1 MIKYFYCFRHGKTD
15 YNAKGLLQGSE
26 IDAPLNEE
34 GRQQALDIPH
44 IDLDI
49 IYCSPLKRAVETA
62 SIYSRNKIPVIVK
75 ENLTEISFN
84 KWSGKSW
91 KYLKENDLNNYKRFL
106 HFDSSDLNL
115 RPGNGESAQEVF
127 KRIYKT
133 LKEIVD
139 NSKDT
144 NIGIFS
150 HGGVWHYFA
159 NIIVKPTEP
168 FLVLK
173 NSEYFKFSYDTET
186 EEFKLENR

>member
-49 IYCSPLKRAVETA
+49 IYSSPLKRALETA
-62 SIYSRNKIPVIVK
+62 SIYNNDRVPIIVK
-75 ENLTEISFN
+75 DDLREIFFN
-84 KWSGKSW
+84 EWSGKNW
-91 KYLKENDLNNYKRFL
+91 KYLKKNDPTNYYRYKKFSKTDWA
-106 HFDSSDLNL
+106 FK
-115 RPGNGESAQEVF
+115 PGNGESAIDTAN
-127 KRIYKT
+127 RAINT
-133 LKEIVD
+133 LQYIAK
-139 NSKDT
+139 NSIEQ

-150 HGGVWHYFA
+150 HGAFLYFLS
-159 NIIVKPTEP
+159 NKISDSKNTIP
-168 FLVLK
+168 VLK
-173 NSEYFKFSYDTET
+173 NSEYFKCSYDTET